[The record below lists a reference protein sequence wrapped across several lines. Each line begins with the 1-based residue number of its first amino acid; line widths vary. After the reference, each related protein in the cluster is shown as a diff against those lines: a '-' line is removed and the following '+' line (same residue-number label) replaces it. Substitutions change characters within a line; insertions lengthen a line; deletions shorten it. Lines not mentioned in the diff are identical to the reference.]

1 MPCQK
6 ILAGHLSESGPTLT
20 DLRMKSI
27 SLPFYTKLALVLFS
41 VICLGYLAILG
52 QSILAPLLSSFLLAL
67 LLLPL
72 ANFLENKWKFKRGL
86 ASIISVLIIISVI
99 AGIMYFLANQLSD
112 LGEDW
117 PLLKQQAL
125 TSFTDLQHWVS
136 TTFKVNAH
144 KQIDYLKNSATSAVA
159 TSATL
164 LGATLITLSSTLLFL
179 AFLLLFTFFILNY
192 RRILFSFLTAVF
204 KEEHAQRVSDIVGQ
218 IQYIIK
224 RYILGLFL
232 QMLIVTALMM
242 IVLSLL
248 GVKYAILLGLITGI
262 FNLVPY
268 VGIFSALLI
277 SILITFATAGAAKA
291 LLVII
296 AFVAV
301 HALDGNILMPLVV
314 GSKVKI
320 NALFAFIGIVVGE
333 MLWGISGMFLCIPY
347 LAMLKII
354 FDRVD
359 ELKPW
364 GILLGEQAN
373 PKKKRKVYRI
383 TKKIKFEEPE

>member
-1 MPCQK
+1 
-6 ILAGHLSESGPTLT
+6 
-20 DLRMKSI
+20 MKSI
-27 SLPFYTKLALVLFS
+27 SLPFYGKLALVLFAL
-41 VICLGYLAILG
+41 ICLGYLAILG
-52 QSILAPLLSSFLLAL
+52 QSLLAPLLSSFLIAL

-72 ANFLENKWKFKRGL
+72 ANFLETKVKFKRGL
-86 ASIISVLIIISVI
+86 ASLFSVLIMIAVIS
-99 AGIMYFLANQLSD
+99 GIMYFLANQLSD
-112 LGEDW
+112 LGQDW
-117 PLLKQQAL
+117 PLLKKQAIN
-125 TSFTDLQHWVS
+125 SFTDLQHWVS
-136 TTFKVNAH
+136 STFRVNAH
-144 KQIDYLKNSATSAVA
+144 KQIDYLKHSATSAVA

-164 LGATLITLSSTLLFL
+164 VGATLLTLSSTLLFL
-179 AFLLLFTFFILNY
+179 AFMLLFTFFILNY
-192 RRILFSFLTAVF
+192 RRILYSFLIAVF
-204 KEEHAQRVSDIVGQ
+204 KEEHAERVSEIMGQ

-232 QMLIVTALMM
+232 QMLIVTTLMV

-248 GVKYAILLGLITGI
+248 GVKYAVLLGLIAGI

-268 VGIFSALLI
+268 IGIFSALLI
-277 SILITFATAGAAKA
+277 SVLITFATAGAAKV

-320 NALFAFIGIVVGE
+320 NALFAFIGIVIGE
-333 MLWGISGMFLCIPY
+333 MIWGISGMFLCIPY

-364 GILLGEQAN
+364 GLLLGEHAN

-383 TKKIKFEEPE
+383 TKKIQIEEPE